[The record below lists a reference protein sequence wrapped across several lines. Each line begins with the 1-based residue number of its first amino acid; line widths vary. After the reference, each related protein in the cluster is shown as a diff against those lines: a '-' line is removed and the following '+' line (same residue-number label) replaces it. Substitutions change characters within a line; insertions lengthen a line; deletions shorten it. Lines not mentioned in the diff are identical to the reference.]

1 MSELKPKFKVNEVVR
16 AEWEGKSIKAKIIEV
31 NIFEKLNFV
40 GYKLDTDQFFREEE
54 LSTDTRVGDIVK
66 SEFNGVISLATKT
79 GTENANV
86 VEVECANNGSF
97 RLCTDLEIKQ
107 LSQDDFMEFICK
119 DKYPD
124 VSFKVGDF
132 VAPTE
137 AIRKIFNGIQ
147 EVIETRKEQDSR
159 ILYLISDNGCK
170 KWCCSNDIK
179 KWIPKVN
186 EKVVINI
193 QLAQIN
199 PGSFHNYCITRYYT
213 VIMKVK
219 EVLDNTVLL
228 EDYSSA
234 KFEDLTPLSKYKGN

>member
-1 MSELKPKFKVNEVVR
+1 MSELNPKFKVNEVVR

-54 LSTDTRVGDIVK
+54 LSTDIRVGDIVK
-66 SEFNGVISLATKT
+66 SEFNGVISLVTKT
-79 GTENANV
+79 GTQNANV

-97 RLCTDLEIKQ
+97 RLLTDLEIKT
-107 LSQDDFMEFICK
+107 LCSDDLMRFVCK
-119 DKYPD
+119 DKYKD

-132 VAPTE
+132 VVASS
-137 AIRKIFNGIQ
+137 IRFKGIQ
-147 EVIETRKEQDSR
+147 EVLETRKEQDDR
-159 ILYLISDNGCK
+159 TLYLISDNGCK
-170 KWCCSNDIK
+170 KWCSSNDIK
-179 KWIPKVN
+179 KWIPEVN
-186 EKVVINI
+186 EKVVITI

-199 PGSFHNYCITRYYT
+199 SGSIDGYGMTRYYT

-234 KFEDLTPLSKYKGN
+234 KFEDLIPLSKYKGN